1 MKEKI
6 NRLILLVC
14 LAFACVIGF
23 AACNLVTAVD
33 FKLQFIVDGEIYA
46 TIDTAGEETIR
57 LPNDPEKN
65 GYIFDGWYW
74 DENTWERP
82 FTADSLL
89 NEKLTSDMSVYA
101 KWKDEEAIIRE
112 FTVTFNSMGGSS
124 VESKTVKDGD
134 LLTEPAEPKY
144 DGYIFNGWYK
154 DEACTQSWVFESDKV
169 TASITLYAGWVE
181 ETATTFT
188 VTYMDGAETL
198 YTKKVVED
206 GKAENI
212 NISKEGYTFKGWL
225 LDGAA
230 FDFATPITENI
241 TLTADWEIKTYTV
254 TFIADG
260 EQVKQLEVDYLGSVP
275 EIPEVP
281 SKTGYI
287 GTWNIT
293 DFSNIT
299 KELTVTAVYAAKTYT
314 AALDYAGAN
323 TGNSVQSIMLTYG
336 QPIGFLPTPGKTDCT
351 FSGWFYEG
359 TQITASTIWQNDIST
374 EITFTAK
381 WIMAD
386 NGHAIVASDYFTFTD
401 ETTLTQDGTL
411 RNAADTYDLRGKFTV
426 SAGAS
431 WRAFTSEECVST
443 SEITTRIASV
453 NPGWNN
459 FYILVEN
466 NTTYAQTVY
475 KLRIYRNRI
484 LQIPVYYNETVQYAT
499 MDFEENITA
508 GETENAVLP
517 AFTVENYS
525 CDGKYYSDVDYTTEW
540 TDDVI
545 VTESAVIYIQAYCHD
560 VKVNGST
567 VTGMNQQ
574 QGKVHLVIPE
584 TLNGKTLTTIQAESF
599 LNVENIVFVT
609 LPDSIVSI
617 GIDAFKGTNFYAETE
632 NWEDGVLYAG
642 KHLLVVSADVSGS
655 FEVKEDTIC
664 IAEKAFEACEE
675 LTSITLPFVGASK
688 NGTSNIHFGYIFGAS
703 SYSYND
709 EYVPSS
715 LRTVIITGGTSI
727 GEYAFYKCSNLMNT
741 AIPDSVTSI
750 GDSAFY
756 GCSSLTSITIPDS
769 VTSIGD
775 YAFYGCS
782 SLTNI
787 TIGNGVASI
796 GSNVFYGCPI
806 ETATIPAI
814 AAKAINNSKLKTV
827 VIEGGTSIEDYAFR
841 DCSSLTNIT
850 IPDSVTSIGSYVFSG
865 CDSLNAV
872 YITDIESWCEIVFEN
887 ELANPLSCGANLFI
901 NNQLI
906 SELIIPENVMS
917 IGNFAFSGCSFLTSI
932 TIPEGVTSIGDY
944 AFYDCEGLTS
954 ITIPEGVTS
963 IGDYA
968 FYDCEGLTSITIGN
982 SVTNIGY
989 DAFDGCPIETATI
1002 PAIAAKAINNSK
1014 LKTVVIEGGTSI
1026 EDYAFRDCSSLTN
1039 ITIGNGVTSIG
1050 SSAFEGC
1057 SSLTSITIPDSVT
1070 SIAWNAFYG
1079 CSIETAT
1086 VPAIAI
1092 APITNSKLKT
1102 VVITGGTSIDDY
1114 AFSGCSSLISI
1125 TIPDSVTS
1133 IGSYVFSGCDSL
1145 NAVYITDIESWC
1157 EIVFEN
1163 ELANPLSCGA
1173 NLFINNQLISEL
1185 IIPENVT
1192 SIGNFAFSGCSSLTS
1207 ITIPES
1213 VTSIGNSAFSSC
1225 SCLTIYCEKA
1235 SKPSGWNSSW
1245 NSSCPVVW
1253 DCKNNE
1259 VASDGYIYAIVNNIR
1274 YALKEGA
1281 ATVTN
1286 QLVSLSG
1293 DIVIPTSVEYK
1304 GIIYFITSIGDSAF
1318 EGCSGLMSVSFDK
1331 NSQLTSIRDSAFYGC
1346 NGLTSIEIPS
1356 GVTDIAYNSFYD
1368 CESLENIYYLG
1379 TLEDWCSIIDLGA
1392 ILSDTSNGVRF
1403 YIDGIEIKGDIVIP
1417 EGVTYIGVSTFEK
1430 CDKITSIKI
1439 PSTVEIIYNSAF
1451 KGCSSLERVIFAE
1464 NSRLKI
1470 IAAYVFE
1477 DTKVKSINIPR
1488 SVTTIYGGWYDS
1500 DVLESV
1506 YIDDLTAWF
1515 SISFIEIHSNPLDY
1529 ADNFYCNDKLVSG
1542 ELVIP
1547 ADVTKIKANVLG
1559 RYYKINKIVIPESV
1573 TSIEDQAFSG
1583 CSGLSVIEVDPNNQY
1598 YCSEDGILYNK
1609 NKTEII
1615 CYPSAKNGEQFVIP
1629 DSVTNIMGGAFYGC
1643 NLLIKVVIP
1652 DGVTTIGDYAFYGCS
1667 NLTEIEIPSSVK
1679 NIGDKAFYG
1688 CGSIVNVVIPN
1699 SVTGIGEGAFEECNS
1714 LESITIPF
1722 IGESRYAT
1730 TNTHFGY
1737 IFGAYS
1743 DSSNSNFVPDSLHT
1757 VMITDCVK
1765 IASYAFYGCN
1775 MLTDITIPDSVT
1787 SIGKYAFEKCSS
1799 LENFTVPAF
1808 VVSYLPKEN
1817 LVNVVITSGE
1827 AIEANAFKGSNR
1839 LISITIADSVV
1850 DIGNQAFEGCTSI
1863 ENAVI
1868 PAMIISYIPKDNLE
1882 TVVIT
1887 SGEEIPAYAFENC
1900 SSLTSIVISDSVTSI
1915 GYRAFY
1921 NCSGLTNIEIPA
1933 SVTSIGSSAFE
1944 GCSNLLSVYITDI
1957 AAWCNI
1963 SFAGSWEDGYSNPLY
1978 YAKDLYINSIKTT
1991 SLEIPNT
1998 VSSIGAY
2005 AFINCEALTAV
2016 QIPNSVTSIGRYA
2029 FKGTGLEKVYID
2041 DLAAWCKISFENYAS
2056 NPLCSETATLYLNG
2070 ILVTHIQIPENVT
2083 EIKNYTFLNCSSLTS
2098 VKIHNKVTSIGQD
2111 AFSSCVGLK
2120 DIEIPNGVTIIGV
2133 DAFWGCNK
2141 LESVTIGNNVKTIGF
2156 MAFAYCES
2164 ITTINIPN
2172 SLTSIEG
2179 DAFVRCMSLTAVYI
2193 EDLVSWCAISF
2204 ADKYSN
2210 PLSYAK
2216 TLYLNGELVTDLN
2229 IPDSLTSISN
2239 YAFYNCSSL
2248 TSITIPYGVTSI
2260 GSEAFSGCYKLVEVY
2275 NMSELPIVAG
2285 TKDYGFVAYYAKNV
2299 YTQEGESWITDT
2311 AEGYRF
2317 FYDGSKGYLL
2327 GYNGTDKELILPNS
2341 FTEHNGMEITE
2352 YEIYQYSFYNC
2363 SSLTSIEIPAS
2374 VTSIGSY
2381 AFYNCSGLTNVLFG
2395 ENSQLTSIGSYAFE
2409 NCSSLTS
2416 IVISDSVTS
2425 IGYRAFYNCSGLTN
2439 IEIPASVTSIG
2450 DRAFGN
2456 CIGLTSIIVEEGNT
2470 QYHSSG
2476 NCLIE
2481 TETKKIILGCQNS
2494 VIPNDGSV
2502 TSIGSSAFENCS
2514 LLTSITI
2521 PDSVTSIGSYAFY
2534 NCSGLTNVLF
2544 GENSQLT
2551 SIGSYAFENCSSLT
2565 SIVISDSVTSIGYRA
2580 FYNCSGLTSIEIPS
2594 SVTSIGDRAFEN
2606 CSSLTSITIP
2616 DSVTSIG
2623 NYAFYGCSSLTNVT
2637 FENTSGWW
2645 VSTSSSASS
2654 GTSISESDL
2663 ADPSTAATY
2672 LTSTYYNYYWKRS

>member
-14 LAFACVIGF
+14 LTFACVIGF
-23 AACNLVTAVD
+23 AACNLVTPVD

-57 LPNDPEKN
+57 LPDDPEKN

-101 KWKDEEAIIRE
+101 KWKDEDAVIRE

-134 LLTEPAEPKY
+134 FLTEPAEPKY
-144 DGYIFNGWYK
+144 NGYIFNGWYK
-154 DEACTQSWVFESDKV
+154 DEACTQSWIFESDKV

-181 ETATTFT
+181 ETATTYT
-188 VTYMDGAETL
+188 VTYIDGAETL
-198 YTKKVVED
+198 YTKKVVEN

-212 NISKEGYTFKGWL
+212 AIFKEGYTFKGWL
-225 LDGAA
+225 LDDAA

-254 TFIADG
+254 TFIVDG
-260 EQVKQLEVDYLGSVP
+260 EQVEQFEVDYLGSVP
-275 EIPEVP
+275 KIPEVP
-281 SKTGYI
+281 AKIGYT

-293 DFSNIT
+293 DFTNIT
-299 KELTVTAVYAAKTYT
+299 KELTVTAVYTAKTYT
-314 AALDYAGAN
+314 ATLDYAGAN

-336 QPIGFLPTPGKTDCT
+336 QPIGTLPTPGKTDCT

-359 TQITASTIWQNDIST
+359 TQISASTIWQNDVSI
-374 EITFTAK
+374 EIKFTAK
-381 WIMAD
+381 WIVAD
-386 NGHAIVASDYFTFTD
+386 NGHVIVSSDHFTFTD

-411 RNAADTYDLRGKFTV
+411 RNVVDTYDLRGKFTV

-431 WRAFTSEECVST
+431 WRAFTNEECVPT

-459 FYILVEN
+459 VYILVEN
-466 NTTYAQTVY
+466 NTTYEQSVY
-475 KLRIYRNRI
+475 NLRIYRNRI
-484 LQIPVYYNETVQYAT
+484 LQVPVYYNETVQYNSVN
-499 MDFEENITA
+499 FEENVAA
-508 GETENAVLP
+508 GETENAVFP

-525 CDGKYYSDVDYTTEW
+525 CDGKYYSDARYTTEW
-540 TDDVI
+540 TDDVF
-545 VTESAVIYIQAYCHD
+545 VTEATAIYIQAYCHD
-560 VKVNGST
+560 VTVDGNT

-574 QGKVHLVIPE
+574 SGKVHLVIPE
-584 TLNGKTLTTIQAESF
+584 TVNGKTITSIASEAFKDTLLVAFGCSDQITFIGENAFANTPF
-599 LNVENIVFVT
+599 LNNEASYINGALYVGKCLVATNKNLAQSYSVEPGTRQIATGAFINQTNILQINIPNSVT
-609 LPDSIVSI
+609 SI
-617 GIDAFKGTNFYAETE
+617 GSSAFRNCSSLTSITVPNSVASIGS
-632 NWEDGVLYAG
+632 
-642 KHLLVVSADVSGS
+642 SAFLGCSNL
-655 FEVKEDTIC
+655 I
-664 IAEKAFEACEE
+664 
-675 LTSITLPFVGASK
+675 SITLPFVGSSSAQE
-688 NGTSNIHFGYIFGAS
+688 NGFFGYVFGALD
-703 SYSYND
+703 YEENPD
-709 EYVPSS
+709 YVPTT
-715 LRTVIITGGTSI
+715 LHEVIITGGTKVTAYAFLNCNYIEKLIFPDSVVQMGLGALRGCISLKELIIPFAGEAKDQTEYTNLGFIFNWLWDHNNREVPDSLKSVTIIGESI
-727 GEYAFYKCSNLMNT
+727 GESAFSGCSGLTRITIGNGVTSIGNSAFEGCSGLT
-741 AIPDSVTSI
+741 GIEIPASVTSI

-756 GCSSLTSITIPDS
+756 GCSGLTSIEIPGG
-769 VTSIGD
+769 VT
-775 YAFYGCS
+775 
-782 SLTNI
+782 
-787 TIGNGVASI
+787 
-796 GSNVFYGCPI
+796 
-806 ETATIPAI
+806 
-814 AAKAINNSKLKTV
+814 
-827 VIEGGTSIEDYAFR
+827 
-841 DCSSLTNIT
+841 
-850 IPDSVTSIGSYVFSG
+850 
-865 CDSLNAV
+865 
-872 YITDIESWCEIVFEN
+872 
-887 ELANPLSCGANLFI
+887 
-901 NNQLI
+901 
-906 SELIIPENVMS
+906 S
-917 IGNFAFSGCSFLTSI
+917 IGNFAFS
-932 TIPEGVTSIGDY
+932 
-944 AFYDCEGLTS
+944 A
-954 ITIPEGVTS
+954 
-963 IGDYA
+963 
-968 FYDCEGLTSITIGN
+968 
-982 SVTNIGY
+982 
-989 DAFDGCPIETATI
+989 
-1002 PAIAAKAINNSK
+1002 
-1014 LKTVVIEGGTSI
+1014 
-1026 EDYAFRDCSSLTN
+1026 
-1039 ITIGNGVTSIG
+1039 
-1050 SSAFEGC
+1050 C
-1057 SSLTSITIPDSVT
+1057 SSLTSITIPDSISSIGNNAFSRCSSLTNLMIPDSVT
-1070 SIAWNAFYG
+1070 SIGEYAFYN
-1079 CSIETAT
+1079 CSSLESITLPFVGATKDETNNKHFGYIFGASSYSSNSSY
-1086 VPAIAI
+1086 VP
-1092 APITNSKLKT
+1092 TSLKT
-1102 VVITGGTSIDDY
+1102 VVITGGDSIGSSAFQDCSSLTSIAFGENSQLTSIGSFAFYNCSSLTSIAFGENSQLTSIGRSAFYNCSSLEAVYITDIAAWCEILFSDYSSNPVCYAGALYLDSELVTELVIPDSVSSIENY
-1114 AFSGCSSLISI
+1114 AFSGCSSLTNLMIPDSVTNI
-1125 TIPDSVTS
+1125 GDSAFEDCSGLTGIAIPDSVTS
-1133 IGSYVFSGCDSL
+1133 IGSSAFSGCSGL
-1145 NAVYITDIESWC
+1145 TSIA
-1157 EIVFEN
+1157 
-1163 ELANPLSCGA
+1163 
-1173 NLFINNQLISEL
+1173 
-1185 IIPENVT
+1185 IPNSVT
-1192 SIGNFAFSGCSSLTS
+1192 SIGFRAFEDCNSLTCITLPFVGAIKDGTNNTYFGYIFGARSSFYNDEYVPTSLHTVIITGGTSIGSGAFYYCSWFTSVMIPDSVTSIGSSAFAGCSSLTS
-1207 ITIPES
+1207 IAIPNG
-1213 VTSIGNSAFSSC
+1213 VTSIGNEAFSGCYKLVEVYNMSELPIVAGTKDYGYVAYYAKNVYTQEGESWFTDTAEGYRFFYDGSKGYLLGYNGTDKELILPNSFTEHNGTEITEYEIYQYAFYNCSGLTSIEIPASVTIIGSSAFYNC
-1225 SCLTIYCEKA
+1225 SGL
-1235 SKPSGWNSSW
+1235 
-1245 NSSCPVVW
+1245 
-1253 DCKNNE
+1253 
-1259 VASDGYIYAIVNNIR
+1259 
-1274 YALKEGA
+1274 
-1281 ATVTN
+1281 
-1286 QLVSLSG
+1286 
-1293 DIVIPTSVEYK
+1293 TSVLFGEDSRLASIGEYAFYNCS
-1304 GIIYFITSIGDSAF
+1304 GLTNITIPDNVTSIYEKTF
-1318 EGCSGLMSVSFDK
+1318 CNCSGLMSVSFDI
-1331 NSQLTSIRDSAFYGC
+1331 NSQLTSIGDSAFYGC

-1368 CESLENIYYLG
+1368 CENLENIYYLG
-1379 TLEDWCSIIDLGA
+1379 TLADWCSIIDLGA

-1500 DVLESV
+1500 EVLESV

-1515 SISFIEIHSNPLDY
+1515 SISFIETHSNPLDY

-1643 NLLIKVVIP
+1643 NSLIKVVIP

-1688 CGSIVNVVIPN
+1688 CESIVSVVIPN

-1799 LENFTVPAF
+1799 LENITVPAF

-2133 DAFWGCNK
+2133 EAFWGCNK

-2381 AFYNCSGLTNVLFG
+2381 AFYNCSGLTSIEIPASVTSVGSSAFSGCSDLKSVLFG
-2395 ENSQLTSIGSYAFE
+2395 ENSQLTSIGW
-2409 NCSSLTS
+2409 
-2416 IVISDSVTS
+2416 
-2425 IGYRAFYNCSGLTN
+2425 
-2439 IEIPASVTSIG
+2439 
-2450 DRAFGN
+2450 
-2456 CIGLTSIIVEEGNT
+2456 
-2470 QYHSSG
+2470 
-2476 NCLIE
+2476 
-2481 TETKKIILGCQNS
+2481 
-2494 VIPNDGSV
+2494 
-2502 TSIGSSAFENCS
+2502 SAF
-2514 LLTSITI
+2514 
-2521 PDSVTSIGSYAFY
+2521 F
-2534 NCSGLTNVLF
+2534 
-2544 GENSQLT
+2544 
-2551 SIGSYAFENCSSLT
+2551 
-2565 SIVISDSVTSIGYRA
+2565 
-2580 FYNCSGLTSIEIPS
+2580 NCSGLTSIEIPAS
-2594 SVTSIGDRAFEN
+2594 MTSIGSYAFSG
-2606 CSSLTSITIP
+2606 CSSLTSISYTGTMEQWNAITKGN
-2616 DSVTSIG
+2616 SWNNNTG
-2623 NYAFYGCSSLTNVT
+2623 NYIIVCND
-2637 FENTSGWW
+2637 
-2645 VSTSSSASS
+2645 
-2654 GTSISESDL
+2654 GTI
-2663 ADPSTAATY
+2663 
-2672 LTSTYYNYYWKRS
+2672 NKN

>member
-386 NGHAIVASDYFTFTD
+386 NGHSIVSSDYFTFTD

-411 RNAADTYDLRGKFTV
+411 RNAIDTYDLRGKFIV

-431 WRAFTSEECVST
+431 WRAFTSEACVPT

-453 NPGWNN
+453 APGWNDV
-459 FYILVEN
+459 YILVEN
-466 NTTYAQTVY
+466 NTTYGQSVY

-484 LQIPVYYNETVQYAT
+484 LQIPVYYNETVQYST
-499 MDFEENITA
+499 VDFEENVTA
-508 GETENAVLP
+508 DETENAVFP

-525 CDGKYYSDVDYTTEW
+525 CDGKYYSDVRYSTEW
-540 TDDVI
+540 TDDVF
-545 VTESAVIYIQAYCHD
+545 VTESTAIYIQAYCHD
-560 VKVNGST
+560 VTVDGNT

-574 QGKVHLVIPE
+574 SGKVHLVIPE
-584 TLNGKTLTTIQAESF
+584 TVNGKTITSIASEAFKDTLLVAFGCSDQITFIGENAFANTPF
-599 LNVENIVFVT
+599 LNNEASYINGALYVGKCLVATNKNLAQYYSVEPGTRQIATGAFINQTNILQINIPNSVT
-609 LPDSIVSI
+609 SI
-617 GIDAFKGTNFYAETE
+617 GSSAFRNCSSLTSITVPNSVASIGS
-632 NWEDGVLYAG
+632 
-642 KHLLVVSADVSGS
+642 SAFLGCSNL
-655 FEVKEDTIC
+655 I
-664 IAEKAFEACEE
+664 
-675 LTSITLPFVGASK
+675 SITLPFVGSSSAQE
-688 NGTSNIHFGYIFGAS
+688 NGFFGYVFGALD
-703 SYSYND
+703 YEENPD
-709 EYVPSS
+709 YVPTT
-715 LRTVIITGGTSI
+715 LHEVIITGGTKVTAYAFLNCNYIEKLIFPDSVVQMGLGALRGCISLKELIIPFAGEAKDQTEYTNLGFIFNWLWDHNNREVPDSLKSVTIIGESI
-727 GEYAFYKCSNLMNT
+727 GESAFSGCSGLTRITIGNGVTSIGNSAFEGCSGLT
-741 AIPDSVTSI
+741 GIEIPASVTSI

-756 GCSSLTSITIPDS
+756 GCSGLTSIEIPGG
-769 VTSIGD
+769 VT
-775 YAFYGCS
+775 
-782 SLTNI
+782 
-787 TIGNGVASI
+787 
-796 GSNVFYGCPI
+796 
-806 ETATIPAI
+806 
-814 AAKAINNSKLKTV
+814 
-827 VIEGGTSIEDYAFR
+827 
-841 DCSSLTNIT
+841 
-850 IPDSVTSIGSYVFSG
+850 
-865 CDSLNAV
+865 
-872 YITDIESWCEIVFEN
+872 
-887 ELANPLSCGANLFI
+887 
-901 NNQLI
+901 
-906 SELIIPENVMS
+906 S
-917 IGNFAFSGCSFLTSI
+917 IGNFAFS
-932 TIPEGVTSIGDY
+932 
-944 AFYDCEGLTS
+944 A
-954 ITIPEGVTS
+954 
-963 IGDYA
+963 
-968 FYDCEGLTSITIGN
+968 
-982 SVTNIGY
+982 
-989 DAFDGCPIETATI
+989 
-1002 PAIAAKAINNSK
+1002 
-1014 LKTVVIEGGTSI
+1014 
-1026 EDYAFRDCSSLTN
+1026 
-1039 ITIGNGVTSIG
+1039 
-1050 SSAFEGC
+1050 C
-1057 SSLTSITIPDSVT
+1057 SSLTSITIPDSISSIGNNAFSRCSSLTNLMIPDSVT
-1070 SIAWNAFYG
+1070 SIGEYAFFN
-1079 CSIETAT
+1079 CSSLESITLPFVGATKDETNNKHFGYIFGASSYSSNSSY
-1086 VPAIAI
+1086 VP
-1092 APITNSKLKT
+1092 TSLKT
-1102 VVITGGTSIDDY
+1102 VVITGGDSIGSSAFQDCSSLTSIAFGENSQLTSIGSFAFYNCSSLTSIAFGENSQLTSIGRSAFYNCSSLEAVYITDIAAWCEILFSDYSSNPVCYAGALYLDSELVTELVIPDSVSSIENY
-1114 AFSGCSSLISI
+1114 AFSGCSSLTNLMIPDSVTNIGDSAFEGCSGLTGIAIPNSVTSI
-1125 TIPDSVTS
+1125 GFRAFEDCNSLTCITLPFVGATKDGTNNTYFGYIFGARSSFYNDEYVPTSLHTVIITGGTSIGSGAFYYCSWFTSVMIPDSVTS
-1133 IGSYVFSGCDSL
+1133 IGSS
-1145 NAVYITDIESWC
+1145 A
-1157 EIVFEN
+1157 
-1163 ELANPLSCGA
+1163 
-1173 NLFINNQLISEL
+1173 
-1185 IIPENVT
+1185 
-1192 SIGNFAFSGCSSLTS
+1192 FAGCSSLTS
-1207 ITIPES
+1207 IAIPNG
-1213 VTSIGNSAFSSC
+1213 VTSIGNEAFSGCYKLVEVYNMSELPIVAGTKDYGYVAYYAKNVYMQEGESWITDTAEGYRFFYDGSKGYLLGYNGTDKELILPNSFTEHNGTEITEYEIYQYAFYNCSGLTSIEIPASVTIIGSSAFYNCSGLTSIEIPASVTIIGSSAFYNC
-1225 SCLTIYCEKA
+1225 SGL
-1235 SKPSGWNSSW
+1235 
-1245 NSSCPVVW
+1245 
-1253 DCKNNE
+1253 
-1259 VASDGYIYAIVNNIR
+1259 
-1274 YALKEGA
+1274 
-1281 ATVTN
+1281 
-1286 QLVSLSG
+1286 
-1293 DIVIPTSVEYK
+1293 TSVLFGEDSRLASIGEYAFYNCS
-1304 GIIYFITSIGDSAF
+1304 GLTNITIPDNVTSIYEKTF
-1318 EGCSGLMSVSFDK
+1318 CNCSGLMSVSFDK
-1331 NSQLTSIRDSAFYGC
+1331 NSQLTSIGDSAFYGC

-1356 GVTDIAYNSFYD
+1356 GVTDIGYNIFFG
-1368 CESLENIYYLG
+1368 CENLENIYYLG
-1379 TLEDWCSIIDLGA
+1379 TLADWCSIIDLGA

-1629 DSVTNIMGGAFYGC
+1629 DSVTNIRGGAFYGC
-1643 NLLIKVVIP
+1643 NSLIKVVIP

-1688 CGSIVNVVIPN
+1688 CESIVSVVIPN

-1808 VVSYLPKEN
+1808 AVSYLPREN

-2029 FKGTGLEKVYID
+2029 FKGTRLEKVYID
-2041 DLAAWCKISFENYAS
+2041 DLAAWCKISFEDYTS
-2056 NPLCSETATLYLNG
+2056 NPLCSETAALYLNG
-2070 ILVTHIQIPENVT
+2070 ILVTDIQIPENVT
-2083 EIKNYTFLNCSSLTS
+2083 EIKNYTFLN
-2098 VKIHNKVTSIGQD
+2098 
-2111 AFSSCVGLK
+2111 
-2120 DIEIPNGVTIIGV
+2120 
-2133 DAFWGCNK
+2133 
-2141 LESVTIGNNVKTIGF
+2141 
-2156 MAFAYCES
+2156 Y
-2164 ITTINIPN
+2164 
-2172 SLTSIEG
+2172 
-2179 DAFVRCMSLTAVYI
+2179 
-2193 EDLVSWCAISF
+2193 
-2204 ADKYSN
+2204 
-2210 PLSYAK
+2210 
-2216 TLYLNGELVTDLN
+2216 
-2229 IPDSLTSISN
+2229 
-2239 YAFYNCSSL
+2239 
-2248 TSITIPYGVTSI
+2248 
-2260 GSEAFSGCYKLVEVY
+2260 
-2275 NMSELPIVAG
+2275 
-2285 TKDYGFVAYYAKNV
+2285 
-2299 YTQEGESWITDT
+2299 
-2311 AEGYRF
+2311 
-2317 FYDGSKGYLL
+2317 
-2327 GYNGTDKELILPNS
+2327 
-2341 FTEHNGMEITE
+2341 
-2352 YEIYQYSFYNC
+2352 
-2363 SSLTSIEIPAS
+2363 SSLTSIE
-2374 VTSIGSY
+2374 
-2381 AFYNCSGLTNVLFG
+2381 
-2395 ENSQLTSIGSYAFE
+2395 
-2409 NCSSLTS
+2409 
-2416 IVISDSVTS
+2416 
-2425 IGYRAFYNCSGLTN
+2425 
-2439 IEIPASVTSIG
+2439 
-2450 DRAFGN
+2450 
-2456 CIGLTSIIVEEGNT
+2456 
-2470 QYHSSG
+2470 
-2476 NCLIE
+2476 
-2481 TETKKIILGCQNS
+2481 
-2494 VIPNDGSV
+2494 
-2502 TSIGSSAFENCS
+2502 
-2514 LLTSITI
+2514 I

-2534 NCSGLTNVLF
+2534 NCS
-2544 GENSQLT
+2544 
-2551 SIGSYAFENCSSLT
+2551 SLT
-2565 SIVISDSVTSIGYRA
+2565 SVMIGNSVTSIGEWA
-2580 FYNCSGLTSIEIPS
+2580 FSDCSNLTNVTFGN
-2594 SVTSIGDRAFEN
+2594 SVTSIGGAAFEG

-2623 NYAFYGCSSLTNVT
+2623 SSAFYGCYLLKTVYINDIAAWCGIDFAGATANPLNYAGNFYLNNELVTELSIPDSVTSIGSYAFSGCNGLMSVTFDENSQLTSIGSYAFYKCSSLTSIIIPGSVTSIESYAFYGCSSLTNVT
-2637 FENTSGWW
+2637 FENASGWW